1 MNKFTNSLTIL
12 RGLEK
17 DCLFAAATRLYEEEN
32 SINRNDFLSAVFTA
46 RAEDGVRSYIQ
57 SLILYDENSFS
68 VACAVDGSPSERLKN
83 AFISDLKKIN
93 TMLDGIKPNGEEF
106 ALGSSIPLF
115 DRPPEEEI
123 ADGLIKFYSANG
135 YGQFAKYKAFVYRDK
150 KIVPVST
157 PTEIT
162 LTALKDYEEEKRLII
177 NNVSDFLNGLPY
189 SHMLLYGDRGT
200 GKSSTVHAVL
210 NKFADGGLRL
220 IEVGKEDIA
229 SIKEIRE
236 TVSRFPLKFL
246 IFTDDLTFDGQDPSV
261 SSLKAA
267 VEGSVID
274 GANSMIVATSNRRHI
289 VSESFTERENSLHP
303 SDLKEERL
311 SLSDRFG
318 LTVIFSSTDK
328 TAYLSIVRQLAAER
342 GLAMPDTELE
352 ALAERWAIVKG
363 GRSPRRAEQFINL
376 AYACMKSDR
385 KIEF

>member
-1 MNKFTNSLTIL
+1 MNKFTNSLKIL

-17 DCLFAAATRLYEEEN
+17 DCLFAAAAELYDYTDDC
-32 SINRNDFLSAVFTA
+32 NRNNFISAVFSA
-46 RAEDGVRSYIQ
+46 RAEDGLFAYIQ
-57 SLILYDENSFS
+57 SLILYDENPFS
-68 VACAVDGSPSERLKN
+68 VACAIEGKPSERLKK
-83 AFISDLKKIN
+83 AFAGDLNKIN
-93 TMLDGIKPNGEEF
+93 AMLEAITPNGGEF
-106 ALGSSIPLF
+106 AFGTPLPLF
-115 DRPPEEEI
+115 DAPSAEET
-123 ADGLIKFYSANG
+123 ANNLMHFYARNG

-150 KIVPVST
+150 QIVPVGNPVAIKLSD
-157 PTEIT
+157 
-162 LTALKDYEEEKRLII
+162 LKDYEEEKRLII
-177 NNVSDFLNGLPY
+177 NNVSDFLGGLPY

-200 GKSSTVHAVL
+200 GKSSTVQAVL

-229 SIKEIRE
+229 HIKEIRE
-236 TVSRFPLKFL
+236 TVARFPLKFL
-246 IFTDDLTFDGQDPSV
+246 IFTDDLTFDEQDPSV

-267 VEGSVID
+267 VEGSVVG

-289 VSESFTERENSLHP
+289 VSESFAERENSLHP

-328 TAYLSIVRQLAAER
+328 NAYLSIVRQLAKER
-342 GLAMPDTELE
+342 GLTMPVAELE

-363 GRSPRRAEQFINL
+363 GRSPRRAEQLVNL
-376 AYACMKSDR
+376 AYACMKANR